1 MHRGLIIASIVLIA
15 GCSNTHEPGPRA
27 AAGGLL
33 GGAGGAVVGAL
44 AGGGKGAL
52 IGGGVGAVGGAVA
65 GALTASGPKKSM
77 YSSGSGSYP
86 SSAR

>member
-1 MHRGLIIASIVLIA
+1 MYRCLIIASLALVT
-15 GCSNTHEPGPRA
+15 GCSNLHEPAPRS

-33 GGAGGAVVGAL
+33 GAAGGAVVGAV

-65 GALTASGPKKSM
+65 GALTASGSKKTM

-86 SSAR
+86 SSQR

>member
-1 MHRGLIIASIVLIA
+1 MHRGLIIAMIA
-15 GCSNTHEPGPRA
+15 LVTGCSNPHQPAPRT

-33 GGAGGAVVGAL
+33 GAAGGAVVGAV

-65 GALTASGPKKSM
+65 GALTAPGPKRSM

>member
-1 MHRGLIIASIVLIA
+1 MKRCLIIASIALVT
-15 GCSNTHEPGPRA
+15 GCANPHQPGPRA

-33 GGAGGAVVGAL
+33 GGAGGAVVGAV

-86 SSAR
+86 RSER

>member
-1 MHRGLIIASIVLIA
+1 MYRYLAIASIVLVT
-15 GCSNTHEPGPRA
+15 GCANPHQPGPRA

-33 GGAGGAVVGAL
+33 GAAGGAVVGAV

-52 IGGGVGAVGGAVA
+52 IGGGIGAVGGAVA
-65 GALTASGPKKSM
+65 GALTAAGPKKSM

-86 SSAR
+86 SSQR

>member
-1 MHRGLIIASIVLIA
+1 MHRGLIIASIVLVA
-15 GCSNTHEPGPRA
+15 GCSNPHQPGPRA

-33 GGAGGAVVGAL
+33 AGAGGAVMGAL

-65 GALTASGPKKSM
+65 GALTASAPKKSL

-86 SSAR
+86 SSTR